1 MSKRYIN
8 KKHLQWVHS
17 LKCSIYTHYK
27 HNESHVYLTY
37 NEVALNEMM
46 GKSFLENN
54 SLCCSE
60 NIQAHHLLKPHYSIR
75 AMSLKA
81 GDKDI
86 IPLCMKCHAELH
98 KTGNELKFFYNK
110 TGNENFGKQKA
121 IQTWLSSPYY
131 EKEENKIS
139 R

>member
-8 KKHLQWVHS
+8 KKHLKWVHS
-17 LKCSIYTHYK
+17 LECSIYSYFK
-27 HNESHVYLTY
+27 SK
-37 NEVALNEMM
+37 EMM
-46 GKSFLENN
+46 GESFLESN
-54 SLCCSE
+54 SLCCSD

-110 TGNENFGKQKA
+110 TGNENFGKEKA

-131 EKEENKIS
+131 EKETQSNK
-139 R
+139 